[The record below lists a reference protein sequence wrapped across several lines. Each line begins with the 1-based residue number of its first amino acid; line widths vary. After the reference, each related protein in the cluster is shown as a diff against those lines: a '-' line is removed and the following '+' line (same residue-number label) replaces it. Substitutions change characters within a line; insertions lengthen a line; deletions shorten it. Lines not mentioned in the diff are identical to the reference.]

1 MVGSMTE
8 SNGSGRDRSRPGRRA
23 LFSEVGG
30 DGGTSGREPPAG
42 RRALFS
48 DEVVEAAGRRDTT
61 SPGGR
66 TAVVRCRTC
75 LEATPVSL
83 VSLGLA
89 LMPSLWLPTRPWPR
103 LMRCPACHRVSWC
116 RIDWPSLR

>member
-1 MVGSMTE
+1 MSDE
-8 SNGSGRDRSRPGRRA
+8 SNGSGRDKSRPGRRA
-23 LFSEVGG
+23 LFSEPGAEGRSAV
-30 DGGTSGREPPAG
+30 REPAAG

-48 DEVVEAAGRRDTT
+48 DEVVEAAGRRDT
-61 SPGGR
+61 SPDRR
-66 TAVVRCRTC
+66 TAVVHCRTC

-89 LMPSLWLPTRPWPR
+89 MVPSLWLPTRPWPR